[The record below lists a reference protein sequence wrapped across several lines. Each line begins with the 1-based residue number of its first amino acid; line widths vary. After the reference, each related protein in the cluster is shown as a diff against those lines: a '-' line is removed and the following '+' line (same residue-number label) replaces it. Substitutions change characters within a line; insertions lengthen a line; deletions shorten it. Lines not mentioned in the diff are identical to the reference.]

1 MLVHSTQDL
10 AVNAQYIAPPTAL
23 GKLYFMGNFLE
34 GFFSTATIPSPDGE
48 RRNSPMDYD
57 DNDFQ
62 NQTFQLAS
70 EEKNSKFPPGLSSY
84 SLPKFDLD
92 DNVNL
97 RFDSLVGSEGL
108 LGIRSQEENQWI
120 EDFSGGSSGIEFSST
135 AAESCSISRR
145 NNVWSEATSSESVE
159 MLLKSVGQ
167 DEMIMEQNTTIIKG
181 SVSGDGLGDLTTQM
195 GLQNSDKDGSVAPPS
210 KGLDVMDEDSA
221 LPTNLSKEAPD
232 QLLPQVEPTDGI
244 TDDGDAS
251 VYGSLK
257 DLGPSSVIETY
268 CSASVTESGRDLFV
282 DDDKCRK
289 ANMEIVPLV
298 SSEGK
303 NKTLHECPPGFENMH
318 LGSSAAPDPTH
329 AKNVSGVSVSNCC
342 DSLTANKKNDMGQ
355 GDVSFLSDSSRLLV
369 VSSSEAAET
378 TKIGGLESSDS
389 VIVHSDAPLINKEIE
404 RSTID
409 PGSKVECDT
418 DGSLIVG
425 EKVCTSSSSQTI
437 VTESMVHETPSVQVL
452 SEQSDLMKLRCDNKL
467 SGAKDLSEGSNIGI
481 KPEEDVK
488 TQLLVEKSAHSDKQ
502 EAVTTICS
510 EPSSSS
516 VMNVR
521 SEMPDMSIS
530 SELREGEAS
539 VDAGKILDAVGE
551 PSSPLGH
558 DSTRCQN
565 KPPTTVANKDSL
577 DSRDVLGTPVSYESL
592 SKKNDGV
599 QAVVGV
605 SSVVQEGA
613 VKESAGSYSKIL
625 KKPIPSLE
633 ESSHNVD
640 PKTVEE
646 QKESGNYVQS
656 VLVGEK
662 GDALNDS
669 VDFSKP
675 LMMLRDDADRQSLQ
689 TGSSKPN
696 SIELRCGSPTVVS
709 CSEISQNE
717 KEDPLLGDASN
728 GSMDIFKPVR
738 MLNDDSELQPVQTGN
753 SNLNSIESNCGSPTV
768 ISCSEP
774 SLSEKE
780 NLVLGKDVL
789 ADQSNASVCDA
800 NIATSVL
807 LDPKVKSCSQDD
819 RNFTFEVG
827 SQPHPSERT
836 GDDWRPFPTGLPG
849 ASQIAQGSPPRETS
863 CQIDS
868 KMLSHVSQGSA
879 STKTVSQVNPKMS
892 SHTPHGSPRKSGGRK
907 VRKSSKGHKPD
918 DDTATAGS
926 DKTAGM
932 EASNDKGSPLKNEL
946 LLCQKECQEGQGG
959 IGQGTNQFSS
969 IFHDPRK
976 VDLLRDDRS
985 FTFKVT
991 SNEHLAETEI
1001 GSGWKPFPNLQPN
1014 DVLQTVGTSPIMSSF
1029 SQTDPNIIQDISFAN
1044 TRTPGVKSE
1053 RRKSRADGKARSGS
1067 GKLVD
1072 RVAAKEGKTLE
1083 EITPRKQIK
1092 GRGGSSLGTL
1102 SASSFGIV
1110 NHAGPAEEMR
1120 PFGFID
1126 GSNTKPSPVLMGH
1139 TSSLP
1144 DLNTSI
1150 PTSAL
1155 FQQPFTDSQQVQLRA
1170 QIFVYGSLIQG
1181 TTPDEP
1187 CMISAFGESDG
1198 GRSMWENAWRI
1209 ALERLQHQKS
1219 PLSSAKAQST
1229 RSFLQNDAFSTPGR
1243 PGGVGAPPSMVSP
1256 VIPMS
1261 SPLWNV
1267 SSPCEGLYASSSSTM
1282 KGGPLMDPH
1291 QTLVQVHHP
1300 YQSPHLR
1307 HYVGS
1312 TNTWQSQAPTP
1323 ATWVVSTPQS
1333 SSLSAPNAIHS
1344 AASPISEA
1352 VHVPSGREP
1361 SSASRPSGLVQ
1372 QPALPPSTS
1381 ARTTSPIVDVKRTPP
1396 PSGKQAAAESKP
1408 RKRRKGSAS
1417 LEIDQIST
1425 FVQPTSAPEPVSS
1438 HGDGHQLPTTSI
1450 TPITSVPS
1458 DFDPNV
1464 SADSSFVLA
1473 TTSLTPPKPNFH
1485 VLVGHA
1491 DTEQQSGTVLSEET
1505 CRQIDQA
1512 QQQAEEASSLATAA
1526 VNHSQSVWAQLAIQK
1541 SSGLVSDLEA
1551 KLASAAVAIAAA
1563 AAVAKAAAAAAKIA
1577 SDAALQ
1583 AKLMADE
1590 VLVLPCQLGNIS
1602 SDACLHGGVKNMGNF
1617 VSPASILKGKD
1628 RTNNSDSILVVARE
1642 AAKKRVEAA
1651 SAATRRA
1658 QNLDAVVKA
1667 AGMAAE
1673 AVSQASTIIAMGDPV
1688 PFTLQELV
1696 EAGPENYWKA
1706 QQHHLFSDQ
1715 TAKLKSNTTN
1725 MAQQAEAFCAE
1736 EGVTRCIE
1744 NNLKEMEGTSDQG
1757 KKVPPPKELSK
1768 QVENN
1773 NLLVNGIRRGPAG
1786 NGEKGLTEPKPGRTS
1801 NFVETIGSAPVES
1814 VCALQS
1820 AQSEEYEAARESA
1833 RTSIENQI
1841 EEGSVVEVL
1850 SCEEGLGRRV
1860 WLPSKVLNLKDG
1872 KAYVCFTELTRAGG
1886 SGQTTE
1892 WVSLGGEGG
1901 QAPRIRIPHLASASK
1916 YEGTRKRRR
1925 AARGDC
1931 SWSIGDKVDAWI
1943 NNGWWEGTITEMG
1956 KGNEANLTV
1965 QLSAQGDASVVGS
1978 WNLRPSLIWRDG
1990 HWIEW
1995 SRLTENIVSSHEGD
2009 TPREKRTKFGPRAAE
2024 TGAGIE
2030 VRETDK
2036 IGKHKV
2042 HIEES
2047 EKPEASRPLP
2057 LSAKETV
2064 FNVGKNSKEDNKDK
2078 FGMKRTC
2085 LQKPGSSVVP
2095 GVPKPGRKRK
2105 FMDDSASRG
2114 WKNPSKVVSR
2124 GKRVAESRPNFLKT
2138 GNPDTVTGRNTSERD
2153 SRSSSVFVP
2162 SSTTEGV
2169 AHKLIPN
2176 TPASS
2181 TKNEGYMLGS
2191 VSDAPLAKKKPSSTV
2206 AATFANKRTLG
2217 AFPGQKLSR
2226 NEEKDRVGQNEK
2238 SVIPDAVEPRRSVRR
2253 IQPTSRL
2260 LEGLQSSLI
2269 ASKIPTAHDRGTK
2282 GQHRGA
2288 ARAVL

>member
-1 MLVHSTQDL
+1 
-10 AVNAQYIAPPTAL
+10 
-23 GKLYFMGNFLE
+23 MGGTLLICCCSFACQASHIVS
-34 GFFSTATIPSPDGE
+34 FSAC
-48 RRNSPMDYD
+48 RNSPMDYD

-62 NQTFQLAS
+62 NQTFQLVG
-70 EEKNSKFPPGLSSY
+70 EEKNRKFPPGLSSY
-84 SLPKFDLD
+84 SLPKFDLE

-108 LGIRSQEENQWI
+108 LDIRSQEENQWI

-167 DEMIMEQNTTIIKG
+167 DEMIMEQNITTIKG
-181 SVSGDGLGDLTTQM
+181 SVSGDVLGDLTTQM

-210 KGLDVMDEDSA
+210 KGLDAMDEDSA

-251 VYGSLK
+251 VYGSLR

-268 CSASVTESGRDLFV
+268 CSASVAESGRDLFV

-318 LGSSAAPDPTH
+318 LGPSAAPDPTH
-329 AKNVSGVSVSNCC
+329 AKNVTGVSISNCC
-342 DSLTANKKNDMGQ
+342 DSSTANKKNDMGQ
-355 GDVSFLSDSSRLLV
+355 GDGSFLSDSSRLLV

-404 RSTID
+404 RSTTD
-409 PGSKVECDT
+409 PESKVECDM

-437 VTESMVHETPSVQVL
+437 ITESMVHETPSVQVL
-452 SEQSDLMKLRCDNKL
+452 SEQSDLMKLGCDNKL
-467 SGAKDLSEGSNIGI
+467 SGAKDLPEGSNIGV
-481 KPEEDVK
+481 KPEEDVR
-488 TQLLVEKSAHSDKQ
+488 TQLLVEKFKHSDKQ
-502 EAVTTICS
+502 EAVTTICL

-521 SEMPDMSIS
+521 SEMPDVSIS

-539 VDAGKILDAVGE
+539 VDAGKIVDAIGE

-558 DSTRCQN
+558 DSARCQN
-565 KPPTTVANKDSL
+565 KTPTTVANKDAL

-592 SKKNDGV
+592 SKENDGV

-605 SSVVQEGA
+605 SSAVQEGA
-613 VKESAGSYSKIL
+613 VMESAGSYSKIL

-633 ESSHNVD
+633 ESSHDVD

-646 QKESGNYVQS
+646 QKESGNDVQS
-656 VLVGEK
+656 VLLGEK

-669 VDFSKP
+669 GDFSKP
-675 LMMLRDDADRQSLQ
+675 LMLRDDADRQSLQ
-689 TGSSKPN
+689 TGSSNPN

-728 GSMDIFKPVR
+728 VSMDIFKPVR
-738 MLNDDSELQPVQTGN
+738 MLNDDSELQHVETGN

-789 ADQSNASVCDA
+789 ADQSNASVCEA
-800 NIATSVL
+800 SIATSVL

-836 GDDWRPFPTGLPG
+836 GDDWRPFPTDLPG
-849 ASQIAQGSPPRETS
+849 ASQGSPPRETS

-868 KMLSHVSQGSA
+868 KTLSHVSQGSA
-879 STKTVSQVNPKMS
+879 STKTVSQVNSKMS
-892 SHTPHGSPRKSGGRK
+892 SHTSQGSPRKSGGRK
-907 VRKSSKGHKPD
+907 VRKSSKGHKPA
-918 DDTATAGS
+918 DDTTTAGS

-946 LLCQKECQEGQGG
+946 LLCQKEYQEGQGG
-959 IGQGTNQFSS
+959 IGQGANQFSS

-991 SNEHLAETEI
+991 SHEHLAETEI
-1001 GSGWKPFPNLQPN
+1001 GSGWKPFPSLQPD

-1044 TRTPGVKSE
+1044 TQTPGVKSE
-1053 RRKSRADGKARSGS
+1053 RRRSRADGKARSGS
-1067 GKLVD
+1067 GKVVD
-1072 RVAAKEGKTLE
+1072 RVAAKEGKTIE
-1083 EITPRKQIK
+1083 EMTPRKQIK
-1092 GRGGSSLGTL
+1092 GRGSSSGTL
-1102 SASSFGIV
+1102 SPSSFGIV
-1110 NHAGPAEEMR
+1110 NHVAPAEEMR

-1150 PTSAL
+1150 PTSTL

-1219 PLSSAKAQST
+1219 PLSSAKAPAQST

-1243 PGGVGAPPSMVSP
+1243 PGGVGAPPSMISP

-1344 AASPISEA
+1344 AALPISEA
-1352 VHVPSGREP
+1352 VHLPSDREP

-1381 ARTTSPIVDVKRTPP
+1381 TRASSPIVDVKRTPP

-1425 FVQPTSAPEPVSS
+1425 FVQPASASEPVSS

-1458 DFDPNV
+1458 DFDPN
-1464 SADSSFVLA
+1464 
-1473 TTSLTPPKPNFH
+1473 
-1485 VLVGHA
+1485 
-1491 DTEQQSGTVLSEET
+1491 
-1505 CRQIDQA
+1505 
-1512 QQQAEEASSLATAA
+1512 
-1526 VNHSQSVWAQLAIQK
+1526 
-1541 SSGLVSDLEA
+1541 
-1551 KLASAAVAIAAA
+1551 
-1563 AAVAKAAAAAAKIA
+1563 
-1577 SDAALQ
+1577 
-1583 AKLMADE
+1583 
-1590 VLVLPCQLGNIS
+1590 
-1602 SDACLHGGVKNMGNF
+1602 NMGNF
-1617 VSPASILKGKD
+1617 VSPASILKSKD

-1658 QNLDAVVKA
+1658 ENLDAVVKA

-1715 TAKLKSNTTN
+1715 TAKLNSNTTN
-1725 MAQQAEAFCAE
+1725 MAQQAEVVCAE
-1736 EGVTRCIE
+1736 EGV
-1744 NNLKEMEGTSDQG
+1744 K
-1757 KKVPPPKELSK
+1757 
-1768 QVENN
+1768 NN

-1801 NFVETIGSAPVES
+1801 DFVETIGSAPVEYI
-1814 VCALQS
+1814 CALQS

-1833 RTSIENQI
+1833 RASIENQI
-1841 EEGSVVEVL
+1841 EEGSVVETSLDYDRSHLIKVHDVRQVL
-1850 SCEEGLGRRV
+1850 SCDEGLGRRV

-1872 KAYVCFTELTRAGG
+1872 KAYVCFTELARAGG
-1886 SGQTTE
+1886 SGQSTE

-1901 QAPRIRIPHLASASK
+1901 QAPRIRIPHLVSASK

-1956 KGNEANLTV
+1956 KDNEANLTV
-1965 QLSAQGDASVVGS
+1965 QLSAQGDASIVGS
-1978 WNLRPSLIWRDG
+1978 WNLRPSLFWRDG

-2024 TGAGIE
+2024 TDAGIE

-2064 FNVGKNSKEDNKDK
+2064 FNIGKNPKEDNKDK
-2078 FGMKRTC
+2078 LGMKRTG

-2105 FMDDSASRG
+2105 FMDVSKHYVSNRGVTTTTEANDSIKFTKFLIPQDSASRG

-2124 GKRVAESRPNFLKT
+2124 GKRVAESRPNFQKT
-2138 GNPDTVTGRNTSERD
+2138 GNPDTVTGRNTSERV
-2153 SRSSSVFVP
+2153 SVP
-2162 SSTTEGV
+2162 SATTEGV
-2169 AHKLIPN
+2169 AHNLIPN

-2181 TKNEGYMLGS
+2181 TKKEGYMSGS
-2191 VSDAPLAKKKPSSTV
+2191 VSVAPLAKKQPSSTV
-2206 AATFANKRTLG
+2206 AAAFANKRKLG

-2238 SVIPDAVEPRRSVRR
+2238 PVIPDAVEPRRSVRR
-2253 IQPTSRL
+2253 IQPTSRAFSTSELFVSPCHQL

-2288 ARAVL
+2288 ARAIL

>member
-1 MLVHSTQDL
+1 
-10 AVNAQYIAPPTAL
+10 
-23 GKLYFMGNFLE
+23 
-34 GFFSTATIPSPDGE
+34 
-48 RRNSPMDYD
+48 MDYD

-70 EEKNSKFPPGLSSY
+70 EEKNSKFLSSY

-167 DEMIMEQNTTIIKG
+167 DEIIMEQNTTIIKG

-232 QLLPQVEPTDGI
+232 QLPPQVEPTDGI

-257 DLGPSSVIETY
+257 DLGPSCVIETY
-268 CSASVTESGRDLFV
+268 CSASVTESGRDLLV

-289 ANMEIVPLV
+289 ANMENVPLV

-409 PGSKVECDT
+409 PGSKVEGDT

-452 SEQSDLMKLRCDNKL
+452 SEQSDLMELRCDNKL

-502 EAVTTICS
+502 EAATTICS

-592 SKKNDGV
+592 SKENDGV

-625 KKPIPSLE
+625 KNPIPSLE
-633 ESSHNVD
+633 ESSHDVD

-675 LMMLRDDADRQSLQ
+675 MMMLRDDTDRQSLQ

-728 GSMDIFKPVR
+728 GL
-738 MLNDDSELQPVQTGN
+738 LNDDSELQPVQTGN

-774 SLSEKE
+774 SLSERE

-836 GDDWRPFPTGLPG
+836 GDDWRPFPTDLPG

-892 SHTPHGSPRKSGGRK
+892 SHTSHGSPRKSGGRK
-907 VRKSSKGHKPD
+907 VRKSSKGHKPDD

-946 LLCQKECQEGQGG
+946 LLRQKECQEGQGG

-969 IFHDPRK
+969 IFHDPSK

-1014 DVLQTVGTSPIMSSF
+1014 DVLQTVGTPPIMSSF

-1067 GKLVD
+1067 GKVVD

-1102 SASSFGIV
+1102 SPSSFGIV

-1219 PLSSAKAQST
+1219 PLSSAKAPAQST

-1243 PGGVGAPPSMVSP
+1243 PSGVGAPPSMVSP

-1333 SSLSAPNAIHS
+1333 SSLSAPNAIHP

-1485 VLVGHA
+1485 VVVGHA

-1505 CRQIDQA
+1505 YRQIDQA

-1526 VNHSQSVWAQLAIQK
+1526 VNHSQSVWVQLAIQK

-1715 TAKLKSNTTN
+1715 TAKLNSNSTN

-1786 NGEKGLTEPKPGRTS
+1786 SGEKGLTEPKPGRTS

-1860 WLPSKVLNLKDG
+1860 WLPSRVLNLKDG

-1916 YEGTRKRRR
+1916 HEGTRKRRR

-2024 TGAGIE
+2024 TDAGIE

-2042 HIEES
+2042 HMEES
-2047 EKPEASRPLP
+2047 EKPEASRHLP
-2057 LSAKETV
+2057 LSAKEIV

-2078 FGMKRTC
+2078 FGMKRTG

-2095 GVPKPGRKRK
+2095 GDPKPGRKRK

-2124 GKRVAESRPNFLKT
+2124 GKRVAESRPNFQKT

-2153 SRSSSVFVP
+2153 SRSSSVSVP

-2191 VSDAPLAKKKPSSTV
+2191 ISDAPLAKKKPSSTV
-2206 AATFANKRTLG
+2206 AATSANKRKLG
-2217 AFPGQKLSR
+2217 AFPGLKLSR
-2226 NEEKDRVGQNEK
+2226 NEEKDHVGQNEK
-2238 SVIPDAVEPRRSVRR
+2238 SVNPDGVEPRRSVRR

>member
-1 MLVHSTQDL
+1 
-10 AVNAQYIAPPTAL
+10 
-23 GKLYFMGNFLE
+23 
-34 GFFSTATIPSPDGE
+34 
-48 RRNSPMDYD
+48 MDYD

-62 NQTFQLAS
+62 NQTFQLVS

-210 KGLDVMDEDSA
+210 KGLDAMDEDSA

-289 ANMEIVPLV
+289 ANMEVVPLV

-303 NKTLHECPPGFENMH
+303 NKTPHACPPGFENMH
-318 LGSSAAPDPTH
+318 LGPSAAPDPTH

-342 DSLTANKKNDMGQ
+342 DSLTANKKNEMGQ
-355 GDVSFLSDSSRLLV
+355 DDVSFLSDSSRLLV

-409 PGSKVECDT
+409 PGSKVECDA

-437 VTESMVHETPSVQVL
+437 ITESMVHETPSVQVL
-452 SEQSDLMKLRCDNKL
+452 SEQSDLMKLGCNNKL
-467 SGAKDLSEGSNIGI
+467 SGAKDLPDGSNIGV

-488 TQLLVEKSAHSDKQ
+488 TQLLVEKFKHSDKQ
-502 EAVTTICS
+502 EAVTTICL

-539 VDAGKILDAVGE
+539 VDAGKIVDAIGE

-558 DSTRCQN
+558 DSARCQN
-565 KPPTTVANKDSL
+565 KPPTTVANKDAL

-592 SKKNDGV
+592 SEENDGV

-613 VKESAGSYSKIL
+613 VMESAGSYGEIL

-633 ESSHNVD
+633 ESSHDVD

-646 QKESGNYVQS
+646 PKESGNDVQS

-669 VDFSKP
+669 GDFSKS
-675 LMMLRDDADRQSLQ
+675 LMLRDDADRQSLQ
-689 TGSSKPN
+689 TGSSNPN

-728 GSMDIFKPVR
+728 VSIESVR
-738 MLNDDSELQPVQTGN
+738 ILNGDSELQPVQTGN

-789 ADQSNASVCDA
+789 ADQSNASVCEA

-807 LDPKVKSCSQDD
+807 LDPNVKSCSQDD

-836 GDDWRPFPTGLPG
+836 GDDWRPFPTDLPG
-849 ASQIAQGSPPRETS
+849 ASQGSPPRETS
-863 CQIDS
+863 SQIDS

-892 SHTPHGSPRKSGGRK
+892 SHTSQGSPRKSGGRK
-907 VRKSSKGHKPD
+907 VRKSSKGHKPA
-918 DDTATAGS
+918 DDTTTAGS
-926 DKTAGM
+926 DKTAGT

-959 IGQGTNQFSS
+959 IAQGANQFSS

-991 SNEHLAETEI
+991 SHEHLAETEI
-1001 GSGWKPFPNLQPN
+1001 GSGWKPFPSLQPN
-1014 DVLQTVGTSPIMSSF
+1014 DVLQTVGTSPIISSF

-1053 RRKSRADGKARSGS
+1053 RRRSRVADGKARSGS
-1067 GKLVD
+1067 GKVVD

-1083 EITPRKQIK
+1083 EVTPRKQIK
-1092 GRGGSSLGTL
+1092 GRGGSSSGTL
-1102 SASSFGIV
+1102 SPSSFGIV
-1110 NHAGPAEEMR
+1110 NHVAPAEEMR

-1219 PLSSAKAQST
+1219 PLSSAKAPAQST

-1243 PGGVGAPPSMVSP
+1243 PGGVGASPSMISP

-1312 TNTWQSQAPTP
+1312 TNTWQPQAPTP

-1344 AASPISEA
+1344 AALPISEA

-1381 ARTTSPIVDVKRTPP
+1381 ASTTSPIVDVKRTPP

-1425 FVQPTSAPEPVSS
+1425 FVQPTSAPEPISS

-1464 SADSSFVLA
+1464 SADSNFVLA
-1473 TTSLTPPKPNFH
+1473 TTSLTPPKPN

-1491 DTEQQSGTVLSEET
+1491 DTEQRSGTVLSEET

-1512 QQQAEEASSLATAA
+1512 QQQAEEASALATAA

-1551 KLASAAVAIAAA
+1551 KLASAAVTIVAA

-1590 VLVLPCQLGNIS
+1590 VLVCQLGNMT

-1617 VSPASILKGKD
+1617 FSPASILKSKD

-1658 QNLDAVVKA
+1658 ENLDAVVKA

-1715 TAKLKSNTTN
+1715 TAKLNSNTTN
-1725 MAQQAEAFCAE
+1725 MVQQAEVVCAE

-1768 QVENN
+1768 QVKNN
-1773 NLLVNGIRRGPAG
+1773 NLMVNGIRRGPAG
-1786 NGEKGLTEPKPGRTS
+1786 NGEKSLTEPKPGRTS
-1801 NFVETIGSAPVES
+1801 DVVETIGSAPVES
-1814 VCALQS
+1814 ICALQT
-1820 AQSEEYEAARESA
+1820 ARSEECEAAGESA
-1833 RTSIENQI
+1833 PASIENQI

-1872 KAYVCFTELTRAGG
+1872 KAHVCFAELARAGG
-1886 SGQTTE
+1886 SGQSTE

-1901 QAPRIRIPHLASASK
+1901 QAPRIRIPHLVSASK

-1956 KGNEANLTV
+1956 KDNEANLTI
-1965 QLSAQGDASVVGS
+1965 QLSAQGDASIVGS
-1978 WNLRPSLIWRDG
+1978 WNLRPSLFWRDG

-1995 SRLTENIVSSHEGD
+1995 SRSTENIVSSHEGD

-2024 TGAGIE
+2024 TDAGIE

-2064 FNVGKNSKEDNKDK
+2064 FNIGKNSKEDNKDK
-2078 FGMKRTC
+2078 FGMKQTG
-2085 LQKPGSSVVP
+2085 LQKLGSSVVP
-2095 GVPKPGRKRK
+2095 GVSKPGRKRK
-2105 FMDDSASRG
+2105 FMDVSKHYVPNRGVTTITEANDSIKFTKFLIPQDSASRG
-2114 WKNPSKVVSR
+2114 WKNPSKIVSR
-2124 GKRVAESRPNFLKT
+2124 GKRVAESRPNFQKT
-2138 GNPDTVTGRNTSERD
+2138 GNLDTVTGRNTSERD
-2153 SRSSSVFVP
+2153 SRSSSVSVP
-2162 SSTTEGV
+2162 SATTEGV
-2169 AHKLIPN
+2169 AHDIPN

-2206 AATFANKRTLG
+2206 APTFANKRKLG

-2226 NEEKDRVGQNEK
+2226 NEDKDRVGQNEK
-2238 SVIPDAVEPRRSVRR
+2238 PVIPDAVEPRRSVRR

>member
-1 MLVHSTQDL
+1 
-10 AVNAQYIAPPTAL
+10 
-23 GKLYFMGNFLE
+23 
-34 GFFSTATIPSPDGE
+34 
-48 RRNSPMDYD
+48 MDYD

-62 NQTFQLAS
+62 NHTFQLVS
-70 EEKNSKFPPGLSSY
+70 EDKNNKFPPGLRSY

-92 DNVNL
+92 DNVNS
-97 RFDSLVGSEGL
+97 RFDCLVGSEGL
-108 LGIRSQEENQWI
+108 LGIQSQEENQWI

-167 DEMIMEQNTTIIKG
+167 DEMIMEQTTTIIEG

-195 GLQNSDKDGSVAPPS
+195 GLQNSDEDGPVAPPS
-210 KGLDVMDEDSA
+210 KGLDTMDLDSA
-221 LPTNLSKEAPD
+221 IPTNISKEAAD
-232 QLLPQVEPTDGI
+232 QLLPLVEPTDGI
-244 TDDGDAS
+244 TDAGEAS

-268 CSASVTESGRDLFV
+268 CSSAVTESGRDLFV

-289 ANMEIVPLV
+289 ANVESVPLV
-298 SSEGK
+298 SSEGN
-303 NKTLHECPPGFENMH
+303 NKTLHCPPGFENMH
-318 LGSSAAPDPTH
+318 LGSSAAPNPTH

-342 DSLTANKKNDMGQ
+342 DSLTANKKNHEGQ
-355 GDVSFLSDSSRLLV
+355 GDASVLLDSSRLLV
-369 VSSSEAAET
+369 GCSSEAAET
-378 TKIGGLESSDS
+378 IKIGGLEPSDL

-404 RSTID
+404 RSTVD

-425 EKVCTSSSSQTI
+425 EKVCTSSSNQTTVI
-437 VTESMVHETPSVQVL
+437 TESMVHETPSVQVL
-452 SEQSDLMKLRCDNKL
+452 SEQSDLMKLVCNNKL
-467 SGAKDLSEGSNIGI
+467 SGAKDSPEGSNIGVE
-481 KPEEDVK
+481 PEEDAK
-488 TQLLVEKSAHSDKQ
+488 TQLLVEKFADFDKQ
-502 EAVTTICS
+502 EAVTTIGL

-516 VMNVR
+516 VMSVR
-521 SEMPDMSIS
+521 SDMPDLSIS
-530 SELREGEAS
+530 PESREGEAS
-539 VDAGKILDAVGE
+539 VDAIGK
-551 PSSPLGH
+551 PSSPLGR

-565 KPPTTVANKDSL
+565 KPPTTVANKDAL
-577 DSRDVLGTPVSYESL
+577 DSSDVLGTPVSYESL
-592 SKKNDGV
+592 SKENNV
-599 QAVVGV
+599 QALVGV
-605 SSVVQEGA
+605 SSMDQEGA
-613 VKESAGSYSKIL
+613 VTKSAGSYSKIL
-625 KKPIPSLE
+625 TKPTPSLE
-633 ESSHNVD
+633 ESSHDVD
-640 PKTVEE
+640 PKSVEE
-646 QKESGNYVQS
+646 KRESGNDVQS
-656 VLVGEK
+656 VHVGEESVSF
-662 GDALNDS
+662 NDS
-669 VDFSKP
+669 GDFSKP
-675 LMMLRDDADRQSLQ
+675 LMMLRDDADRQSGK
-689 TGSSKPN
+689 TGSSNPH
-696 SIELRCGSPTVVS
+696 STELRCGSPTVVS
-709 CSEISQNE
+709 CSEISQNV
-717 KEDPLLGDASN
+717 KEDPPLGDASN
-728 GSMDIFKPVR
+728 GSMGISKPAR
-738 MLNDDSELQPVQTGN
+738 MLNGDSELHPVQTGN
-753 SNLNSIESNCGSPTV
+753 SNLNSVESNCGSPTV

-789 ADQSNASVCDA
+789 ADQSNASVCEA

-807 LDPKVKSCSQDD
+807 LDPTVESCSQDD
-819 RNFTFEVG
+819 RNFTFEVR
-827 SQPHPSERT
+827 SQPHPYERT
-836 GDDWRPFPTGLPG
+836 GDDWRPFPTDLPG
-849 ASQIAQGSPPRETS
+849 ASQVTHGSPPRETS
-863 CQIDS
+863 CQLDS
-868 KMLSHVSQGSA
+868 EMLSHVTQGSP

-892 SHTPHGSPRKSGGRK
+892 SHTSHGSPRKSGGRK
-907 VRKSSKGHKPD
+907 ARKSSKGHKPV
-918 DDTATAGS
+918 DDTTTAAS
-926 DKTAGM
+926 VKTDGT
-932 EASNDKGSPLKNEL
+932 EAPNDKGSPLNNEL

-959 IGQGTNQFSS
+959 IGQGANQFSS

-976 VDLLRDDRS
+976 VDFLKDDRS

-991 SNEHLAETEI
+991 SHAHLAETEI
-1001 GSGWKPFPNLQPN
+1001 GNGWKPFSSLQPN

-1044 TRTPGVKSE
+1044 TRTSGVKSE
-1053 RRKSRADGKARSGS
+1053 RRRSRADGKARSGS
-1067 GKLVD
+1067 GKVVD

-1083 EITPRKQIK
+1083 EVTPRKQIK
-1092 GRGGSSLGTL
+1092 GRGGSSMGTV
-1102 SASSFGIV
+1102 SPSSFGIV
-1110 NHAGPAEEMR
+1110 NRVAPAEEMR

-1126 GSNTKPSPVLMGH
+1126 GSNTKPSAVPMGH

-1187 CMISAFGESDG
+1187 CMVSAFGESDG
-1198 GRSMWENAWRI
+1198 GRSMWENVWRV

-1219 PLSSAKAQST
+1219 PPSSAKAPAQTT
-1229 RSFLQNDAFSTPGR
+1229 RTFLQNDAFSTPGG
-1243 PGGVGAPPSMVSP
+1243 PGGVGASPSMISP

-1267 SSPCEGLYASSSSTM
+1267 SSPCEGLYASSGSTM
-1282 KGGPLMDPH
+1282 KGGPLMDPR

-1307 HYVGS
+1307 HYIGS
-1312 TNTWQSQAPTP
+1312 ANTWQSQAPAP

-1333 SSLSAPNAIHS
+1333 PSLNAPNTIHS
-1344 AASPISEA
+1344 AALPISET

-1361 SSASRPSGLVQ
+1361 SSSSRPSGLVQ
-1372 QPALPPSTS
+1372 QPALPPSTPARVGSPTSVS
-1381 ARTTSPIVDVKRTPP
+1381 APTLSPILDVKRTPP

-1417 LEIDQIST
+1417 LEIDQTSSI
-1425 FVQPTSAPEPVSS
+1425 VQPTSAPEPVSS
-1438 HGDGHQLPTTSI
+1438 QGDGHQLPTTSI

-1464 SADSSFVLA
+1464 SAGSSFVLV
-1473 TTSLTPPKPNFH
+1473 TTSPTPPKPNFH

-1491 DTEQQSGTVLSEET
+1491 DTEQRSGIVLSEDT

-1512 QQQAEEASSLATAA
+1512 QRQAEEASSLATAA
-1526 VNHSQSVWAQLAIQK
+1526 VNHSQFVWAQLAIQR
-1541 SSGLVSDLEA
+1541 SSGLVSDVEA
-1551 KLASAAVAIAAA
+1551 KLASAAVTIAAA

-1590 VLVLPCQLGNIS
+1590 VLVLPCKLGNMT
-1602 SDACLHGGVKNMGNF
+1602 SDACLRGGVNSMGNYF
-1617 VSPASILKGKD
+1617 TPASILKGKD
-1628 RTNNSDSILVVARE
+1628 RTNNSDSILVAARE

-1658 QNLDAVVKA
+1658 ENLDAVVKA

-1696 EAGPENYWKA
+1696 EAGPDNYWKV
-1706 QQHHLFSDQ
+1706 QQHHMFSDQ
-1715 TAKLKSNTTN
+1715 TAKLNSNTTN
-1725 MAQQAEAFCAE
+1725 MAQQPEVVCAE

-1744 NNLKEMEGTSDQG
+1744 HNLKEMEGTSDQG
-1757 KKVPPPKELSK
+1757 KKLLPPKELFK

-1773 NLLVNGIRRGPAG
+1773 NLLVNGVRPAG
-1786 NGEKGLTEPKPGRTS
+1786 NGEKGPVEPKPGRTS
-1801 NFVETIGSAPVES
+1801 DFAETFAPVES
-1814 VCALQS
+1814 ICALLN
-1820 AQSEEYEAARESA
+1820 AQIEEYGASQESA
-1833 RTSIENQI
+1833 RTSTENQI
-1841 EEGSVVEVL
+1841 NEGSVVEVL

-1860 WLPSKVLNLKDG
+1860 WLPAKVLNLKDG
-1872 KAYVCFTELTRAGG
+1872 KAYVCFTELARGGG
-1886 SGQTTE
+1886 SGQSTE

-1901 QAPRIRIPHLASASK
+1901 QAPRIRIPHLVSASK

-1931 SWSIGDKVDAWI
+1931 SWFIGDKVDAWI
-1943 NNGWWEGTITEMG
+1943 NSGWWEGTITEMG
-1956 KGNEANLTV
+1956 KDNEANLTV

-1990 HWIEW
+1990 HWMEW
-1995 SRLTENIVSSHEGD
+1995 SRLTENIVSSLEGD
-2009 TPREKRTKFGPRAAE
+2009 TPREKRTKLGPRIAE
-2024 TGAGIE
+2024 TDAAIE
-2030 VRETDK
+2030 VREADK
-2036 IGKHKV
+2036 ITKHKV

-2064 FNVGKNSKEDNKDK
+2064 FNIGKNSKEDNKEK
-2078 FGMKRTC
+2078 FGMKRTG
-2085 LQKPGSSVVP
+2085 LQRQGSSVVP

-2105 FMDDSASRG
+2105 FMDVSKHYVTNRGVTPITEANDSIKFTKFLIPQDSASRG

-2124 GKRVAESRPNFLKT
+2124 GKRVAESRPNFQKT

-2153 SRSSSVFVP
+2153 SRSSSVSVP
-2162 SSTTEGV
+2162 SATTEAV
-2169 AHKLIPN
+2169 AHNLIQN
-2176 TPASS
+2176 TPASI
-2181 TKNEGYMLGS
+2181 TKNEGNMSGS
-2191 VSDAPLAKKKPSSTV
+2191 VSDTPFAKKKARSTV
-2206 AATFANKRTLG
+2206 TATFVNKKKLG
-2217 AFPGQKLSR
+2217 AFPGQKFSK
-2226 NEEKDRVGQNEK
+2226 NEEKDRVGHNEK

-2269 ASKIPTAHDRGTK
+2269 ISKIPTAHDRGTK

-2288 ARAVL
+2288 AKAVL

>member
-1 MLVHSTQDL
+1 
-10 AVNAQYIAPPTAL
+10 
-23 GKLYFMGNFLE
+23 
-34 GFFSTATIPSPDGE
+34 
-48 RRNSPMDYD
+48 MDYD

-62 NQTFQLAS
+62 NQTFQLVS
-70 EEKNSKFPPGLSSY
+70 EEKNNKFPPGLLSY

-92 DNVNL
+92 DNVNS
-97 RFDSLVGSEGL
+97 RFDCLVGSEGL
-108 LGIRSQEENQWI
+108 LGIQSQGENQWI

-167 DEMIMEQNTTIIKG
+167 DEMIMEQTTTIIEG

-210 KGLDVMDEDSA
+210 KGLDAMDLDSA
-221 LPTNLSKEAPD
+221 LPTNLSKEAAD
-232 QLLPQVEPTDGI
+232 QLLPLVEPTDGI
-244 TDDGDAS
+244 TDDGEAS

-268 CSASVTESGRDLFV
+268 CSAAVTESGRDLSI
-282 DDDKCRK
+282 DDNKCRK
-289 ANMEIVPLV
+289 ANMERVPLV
-298 SSEGK
+298 SSEEK

-318 LGSSAAPDPTH
+318 HGFSVAPDPTH
-329 AKNVSGVSVSNCC
+329 AKNVSGASVSDDR
-342 DSLTANKKNDMGQ
+342 DSLTANKKNYEGQ
-355 GDVSFLSDSSRLLV
+355 GDVSVLLDSSRSLV
-369 VSSSEAAET
+369 VCSSEVAET
-378 TKIGGLESSDS
+378 TKIGGPEPSDS
-389 VIVHSDAPLINKEIE
+389 IIVHSDARLINKEIE
-404 RSTID
+404 RSTVD

-418 DGSLIVG
+418 DGSPIVG
-425 EKVCTSSSSQTI
+425 EKVCTSSSIPSI
-437 VTESMVHETPSVQVL
+437 AITESMVRETPSVQVL
-452 SEQSDLMKLRCDNKL
+452 SEQSDLMKLVCDDKL
-467 SGAKDLSEGSNIGI
+467 SGAKDLPEGSNIGI
-481 KPEEDVK
+481 EPEEDAK
-488 TQLLVEKSAHSDKQ
+488 TQLLVEKFAHSDKQ
-502 EAVTTICS
+502 EAVTTICL

-516 VMNVR
+516 VINVR
-521 SEMPDMSIS
+521 SDMPDLSIS
-530 SELREGEAS
+530 PESREGEAS
-539 VDAGKILDAVGE
+539 VDAGKILDAIGKT
-551 PSSPLGH
+551 SSPLGS
-558 DSTRCQN
+558 DSTICQN
-565 KPPTTVANKDSL
+565 KPPTTVANKDAL

-592 SKKNDGV
+592 SKENDGV

-605 SSVVQEGA
+605 SSVDQEGA
-613 VKESAGSYSKIL
+613 VTKSAGSYSKIL
-625 KKPIPSLE
+625 KNPTLSLE
-633 ESSHNVD
+633 ESSHDVD
-640 PKTVEE
+640 PKSVEE
-646 QKESGNYVQS
+646 KGESGNDVQS
-656 VLVGEK
+656 VLVGEAS
-662 GDALNDS
+662 DALNDS
-669 VDFSKP
+669 GDFSKP
-675 LMMLRDDADRQSLQ
+675 LMMLRDDADRQSGQ
-689 TGSSKPN
+689 TGSGNPHST
-696 SIELRCGSPTVVS
+696 ELRCGSPTVIS

-717 KEDPLLGDASN
+717 KQDPLLGDASN
-728 GSMDIFKPVR
+728 GSMDIIKPAR
-738 MLNDDSELQPVQTGN
+738 MLNSDSELHPVQTRN
-753 SNLNSIESNCGSPTV
+753 SNLNFIESNCGSPTV

-789 ADQSNASVCDA
+789 ADQSNASVCEA

-807 LDPKVKSCSQDD
+807 LDPQVKSCSLDD
-819 RNFTFEVG
+819 RNFTFGVR

-836 GDDWRPFPTGLPG
+836 GDDWRPFPTDLPG
-849 ASQIAQGSPPRETS
+849 ASQIAQGSSPRETS

-868 KMLSHVSQGSA
+868 EMLSHVAQGSP

-892 SHTPHGSPRKSGGRK
+892 PHTSHGSPRKSGGRK
-907 VRKSSKGHKPD
+907 ARKSSKDHKPS
-918 DDTATAGS
+918 DDTSTAAS
-926 DKTAGM
+926 DKTACT
-932 EASNDKGSPLKNEL
+932 EAPNDKGSPLKNEL
-946 LLCQKECQEGQGG
+946 LLRQKECQEGQGG

-976 VDLLRDDRS
+976 VDLLKDDRS

-991 SNEHLAETEI
+991 SHAHLAETEI
-1001 GSGWKPFPNLQPN
+1001 GNGWKPFPSPQPN
-1014 DVLQTVGTSPIMSSF
+1014 EVLQTVGTSPIMSSF
-1029 SQTDPNIIQDISFAN
+1029 SQTDPNIIQDTSFAN
-1044 TRTPGVKSE
+1044 TRTSGVKSE
-1053 RRKSRADGKARSGS
+1053 RRRSRADGKARSGS
-1067 GKLVD
+1067 GKVVD

-1083 EITPRKQIK
+1083 EVTPRKQIK
-1092 GRGGSSLGTL
+1092 GRGGSSLGTV
-1102 SASSFGIV
+1102 SPSSFGIV
-1110 NHAGPAEEMR
+1110 NRVAPAEEMR
-1120 PFGFID
+1120 PFGFIES
-1126 GSNTKPSPVLMGH
+1126 SNTKPSPVLMGH

-1187 CMISAFGESDG
+1187 CMVSAFGESDG
-1198 GRSMWENAWRI
+1198 GRSMWENAWRV

-1219 PLSSAKAQST
+1219 PPSSAKAPQT
-1229 RSFLQNDAFSTPGR
+1229 TQAFLQNDAFSTPGR
-1243 PGGVGAPPSMVSP
+1243 PGGVGASPSMISP

-1267 SSPCEGLYASSSSTM
+1267 SSPCEGLYASSGSTM

-1307 HYVGS
+1307 HYIGS
-1312 TNTWQSQAPTP
+1312 TNTWQSQAPAP
-1323 ATWVVSTPQS
+1323 ATWVVSSPQS
-1333 SSLSAPNAIHS
+1333 SSLNAPNTIHS
-1344 AASPISEA
+1344 AALPISET

-1361 SSASRPSGLVQ
+1361 SSLSRPSGLVQ
-1372 QPALPPSTS
+1372 QPALPPSTPALVGSPTSVS
-1381 ARTTSPIVDVKRTPP
+1381 ARTPSPIVDVKRTPP

-1417 LEIDQIST
+1417 LEIDQTSSI
-1425 FVQPTSAPEPVSS
+1425 VQPTSAPEPDSY
-1438 HGDGHQLPTTSI
+1438 HGDGHQLPTTSV

-1464 SADSSFVLA
+1464 SAGSSFVFA
-1473 TTSLTPPKPNFH
+1473 TTSPTPPKPNFH
-1485 VLVGHA
+1485 VLAGHA
-1491 DTEQQSGTVLSEET
+1491 DTEQRSGIVLSEDT

-1512 QQQAEEASSLATAA
+1512 QWQAEEASSLATAA
-1526 VNHSQSVWAQLAIQK
+1526 VNHSQLVWAQLAIQK
-1541 SSGLVSDLEA
+1541 NSGLVSDVEA

-1590 VLVLPCQLGNIS
+1590 VLILPCKLGS
-1602 SDACLHGGVKNMGNF
+1602 MTSDACLHGGVKNMGNF
-1617 VSPASILKGKD
+1617 FTPASILKGKD
-1628 RTNNSDSILVVARE
+1628 RTNNPDSILVAARE
-1642 AAKKRVEAA
+1642 AAKRRVEAA

-1658 QNLDAVVKA
+1658 ENLDAVVKA

-1673 AVSQASTIIAMGDPV
+1673 AVSQASTIIAMGDHV

-1696 EAGPENYWKA
+1696 EAGPENYWKV
-1706 QQHHLFSDQ
+1706 QQHHMFSDQ
-1715 TAKLKSNTTN
+1715 IANLNSNTTN
-1725 MAQQAEAFCAE
+1725 MAQQPEVVCAE

-1744 NNLKEMEGTSDQG
+1744 HNLKEMESTSDQG
-1757 KKVPPPKELSK
+1757 KKLLPPKELSK

-1773 NLLVNGIRRGPAG
+1773 NLLVNGIRWGPAG
-1786 NGEKGLTEPKPGRTS
+1786 NGEKGLAEPKPGRTS
-1801 NFVETIGSAPVES
+1801 DFVETIGSAPVES
-1814 VCALQS
+1814 ICALQNPLSEDYGAAQES
-1820 AQSEEYEAARESA
+1820 AQ
-1833 RTSIENQI
+1833 TSTENQI
-1841 EEGSVVEVL
+1841 DEGSVVEVL
-1850 SCEEGLGRRV
+1850 SCEEGHGRRV
-1860 WLPSKVLNLKDG
+1860 WLPAKVLNLKDG
-1872 KAYVCFTELTRAGG
+1872 KAYVCFTELGRGGG
-1886 SGQTTE
+1886 SGQSTE

-1901 QAPRIRIPHLASASK
+1901 QAPRIRIPHLVSASK

-1956 KGNEANLTV
+1956 KDNEANLTV

-1990 HWIEW
+1990 HWMKC
-1995 SRLTENIVSSHEGD
+1995 SRLTENIVSYHGGD
-2009 TPREKRTKFGPRAAE
+2009 TPREKRTKLGPCIAE
-2024 TGAGIE
+2024 TDAAIE

-2036 IGKHKV
+2036 ITKHKV

-2047 EKPEASRPLP
+2047 EKPEASIPLP

-2064 FNVGKNSKEDNKDK
+2064 FNIGKNSKEDNKDK
-2078 FGMKRTC
+2078 SGMKRTG
-2085 LQKPGSSVVP
+2085 LQRQGSSMVP

-2124 GKRVAESRPNFLKT
+2124 GKRVAESRPNFQKT

-2153 SRSSSVFVP
+2153 RWSSSVSVP
-2162 SSTTEGV
+2162 SATTEAV
-2169 AHKLIPN
+2169 AHNLIQN
-2176 TPASS
+2176 TTASI
-2181 TKNEGYMLGS
+2181 TKNEGNMSGS
-2191 VSDAPLAKKKPSSTV
+2191 VSDTPFAKKKASSTV
-2206 AATFANKRTLG
+2206 AATFANKRKLG
-2217 AFPGQKLSR
+2217 AVPGQKLSR
-2226 NEEKDRVGQNEK
+2226 NEEKDRIGHNEK

-2269 ASKIPTAHDRGTK
+2269 ISKIPTAHDRGTK

-2288 ARAVL
+2288 AKAIL

>member
-1 MLVHSTQDL
+1 
-10 AVNAQYIAPPTAL
+10 
-23 GKLYFMGNFLE
+23 
-34 GFFSTATIPSPDGE
+34 
-48 RRNSPMDYD
+48 MDYD

-62 NQTFQLAS
+62 NQTFQLVG
-70 EEKNSKFPPGLSSY
+70 EEKNRKFPPGLSSY
-84 SLPKFDLD
+84 SLPKFDLE

-108 LGIRSQEENQWI
+108 LDIRSQEENQWI

-167 DEMIMEQNTTIIKG
+167 DEMIMEQNITTIKG
-181 SVSGDGLGDLTTQM
+181 SVSGDVLGDLTTQM

-210 KGLDVMDEDSA
+210 KGLDAMDEDSA

-251 VYGSLK
+251 VYGSLR

-268 CSASVTESGRDLFV
+268 CSASVAESGRDLFV

-318 LGSSAAPDPTH
+318 LGPSAAPDPTH
-329 AKNVSGVSVSNCC
+329 AKNVTGVSISNCC
-342 DSLTANKKNDMGQ
+342 DSSTANKKNDMGQ
-355 GDVSFLSDSSRLLV
+355 GDGSFLSDSSRLLV

-404 RSTID
+404 RSTTD
-409 PGSKVECDT
+409 PESKVECDM

-437 VTESMVHETPSVQVL
+437 ITESMVHETPSVQVL
-452 SEQSDLMKLRCDNKL
+452 SEQSDLMKLGCDNKL
-467 SGAKDLSEGSNIGI
+467 SGAKDLPEGSNIGV
-481 KPEEDVK
+481 KPEEDVR
-488 TQLLVEKSAHSDKQ
+488 TQLLVEKFKHSDKQ
-502 EAVTTICS
+502 EAVTTICL

-521 SEMPDMSIS
+521 SEMPDVSIS

-539 VDAGKILDAVGE
+539 VDAGKIVDAIGE

-558 DSTRCQN
+558 DSARCQN
-565 KPPTTVANKDSL
+565 KTPTTVANKDAL

-592 SKKNDGV
+592 SKENDGV

-605 SSVVQEGA
+605 SSAVQEGA
-613 VKESAGSYSKIL
+613 VMESAGSYSKIL

-633 ESSHNVD
+633 ESSHDVD

-646 QKESGNYVQS
+646 QKESGNDVQS
-656 VLVGEK
+656 VLLGEK

-669 VDFSKP
+669 GDFSKP
-675 LMMLRDDADRQSLQ
+675 LMLRDDADRQSLQ
-689 TGSSKPN
+689 TGSSNPN

-728 GSMDIFKPVR
+728 VSMDIFKPVR
-738 MLNDDSELQPVQTGN
+738 MLNDDSELQHVETGN

-789 ADQSNASVCDA
+789 ADQSNASVCEA
-800 NIATSVL
+800 SIATSVL

-836 GDDWRPFPTGLPG
+836 GDDWRPFPTDLPG
-849 ASQIAQGSPPRETS
+849 ASQGSPPRETS

-868 KMLSHVSQGSA
+868 KTLSHVSQGSA
-879 STKTVSQVNPKMS
+879 STKTVSQVNSKMS
-892 SHTPHGSPRKSGGRK
+892 SHTSQGSPRKSGGRK
-907 VRKSSKGHKPD
+907 VRKSSKGHKPA
-918 DDTATAGS
+918 DDTTTAGS

-946 LLCQKECQEGQGG
+946 LLCQKEYQEGQGG
-959 IGQGTNQFSS
+959 IGQGANQFSS

-991 SNEHLAETEI
+991 SHEHLAETEI
-1001 GSGWKPFPNLQPN
+1001 GSGWKPFPSLQPD

-1044 TRTPGVKSE
+1044 TQTPGVKSE
-1053 RRKSRADGKARSGS
+1053 RRRSRADGKARSGS
-1067 GKLVD
+1067 GKVVD
-1072 RVAAKEGKTLE
+1072 RVAAKEGKTIE
-1083 EITPRKQIK
+1083 EMTPRKQIK
-1092 GRGGSSLGTL
+1092 GRGSSSGTL
-1102 SASSFGIV
+1102 SPSSFGIV
-1110 NHAGPAEEMR
+1110 NHVAPAEEMR

-1150 PTSAL
+1150 PTSTL

-1219 PLSSAKAQST
+1219 PLSSAKAPAQST

-1243 PGGVGAPPSMVSP
+1243 PGGVGAPPSMISP

-1344 AASPISEA
+1344 AALPISEA
-1352 VHVPSGREP
+1352 VHLPSDREP

-1381 ARTTSPIVDVKRTPP
+1381 TRASSPIVDVKRTPP

-1425 FVQPTSAPEPVSS
+1425 FVQPASASEPVSS

-1473 TTSLTPPKPNFH
+1473 TTSLTPPKPN

-1491 DTEQQSGTVLSEET
+1491 DTEQRSGTVLSEET
-1505 CRQIDQA
+1505 CRQIEQA

-1590 VLVLPCQLGNIS
+1590 VLVLPCQLGNMT

-1617 VSPASILKGKD
+1617 VSPASILKSKD

-1658 QNLDAVVKA
+1658 ENLDAVVKA

-1715 TAKLKSNTTN
+1715 TAKLNSNTTN
-1725 MAQQAEAFCAE
+1725 MAQQAEVVCAE

-1744 NNLKEMEGTSDQG
+1744 NNLKEMKGSSDQG
-1757 KKVPPPKELSK
+1757 KKIAPPKELSK
-1768 QVENN
+1768 QVKNN

-1801 NFVETIGSAPVES
+1801 DFVETIGSAPVEYI
-1814 VCALQS
+1814 CALQS

-1833 RTSIENQI
+1833 RASIENQI

-1850 SCEEGLGRRV
+1850 SCDEGLGRRV

-1872 KAYVCFTELTRAGG
+1872 KAYVCFTELARAGG
-1886 SGQTTE
+1886 SGQSTE

-1901 QAPRIRIPHLASASK
+1901 QAPRIRIPHLVSASK

-1956 KGNEANLTV
+1956 KDNEANLTV
-1965 QLSAQGDASVVGS
+1965 QLSAQGDASIVGS
-1978 WNLRPSLIWRDG
+1978 WNLRPSLFWRDG

-2024 TGAGIE
+2024 TDAGIE

-2064 FNVGKNSKEDNKDK
+2064 FNIGKNPKEDNKDK
-2078 FGMKRTC
+2078 LGMKRTG

-2124 GKRVAESRPNFLKT
+2124 GKRVAESRPNFQKT
-2138 GNPDTVTGRNTSERD
+2138 GNPDTVTGRNTSERV
-2153 SRSSSVFVP
+2153 SVP
-2162 SSTTEGV
+2162 SATTEGV
-2169 AHKLIPN
+2169 AHNLIPN

-2181 TKNEGYMLGS
+2181 TKKEGYMSGS
-2191 VSDAPLAKKKPSSTV
+2191 VSVAPLAKKQPSSTV
-2206 AATFANKRTLG
+2206 AAAFANKRKLG

-2238 SVIPDAVEPRRSVRR
+2238 PVIPDAVEPRRSVRR

-2288 ARAVL
+2288 ARAIL